1 VLGQAEQRAGD
12 PLRHPLG
19 REVLGHR

>member
-1 VLGQAEQRAGD
+1 MNE

-19 REVLGHR
+19 LRGG